1 MYHLPFYSYTL
12 HTHLQKILREDPT
25 RILNDTN
32 HPTIHTSQK
41 HTTQQQHNTMST
53 NTEAEQYKSQ
63 GNKALTSGNLS
74 EAITWYTKAID
85 ADGTN
90 HVYYS
95 NRSAAHLKANNPTLA
110 LEDAESC
117 INLSNAKDGVSF
129 SKGYS
134 RKGAALHAMKRYGD
148 AVAAYEDGLKRYEND
163 PALMKGLEEVKRDR
177 DRSAAGGLGGG
188 KSLLGPNV
196 MGRIAMHPK
205 LRTYLSDS
213 SYMEK
218 VNRLSRG
225 EMTED
230 LLGDPRMM
238 ETLQVLLGMPG
249 GVGAGDNG
257 GDSSSTSADVPSSTA
272 STKKDD
278 EPMQV
283 DEVEQK
289 GPEKEEKK
297 QEEKTAAAPTT
308 ELDEKKQASLDAK
321 NRGNEL
327 YKKKK
332 FDEALKA
339 YDEAIT
345 HDDTNMTFYTNKA
358 AVYLTMKKFDNAIE
372 ECEKGLEVGKANFAP
387 FEDRAKAHARIG
399 RAYQLQKKY
408 VEAIESYKNAQL
420 ESFDKAVQRTLKN
433 LELEK
438 KKADSLA
445 YQDDAKA
452 EEAKERGNGFFRE
465 KKFGEAVK
473 EYEEAC
479 KRAPKNAVIRNNLA
493 AALCKIMDFNG
504 AKREIELALDLDPKY
519 VKAYAR
525 KGDIEMAMKEYHKA
539 MESYK
544 KGLGIDSTNSSCKE
558 GLRKVQIAINS
569 SMTDEERKE
578 RAAHAMADPE
588 IQSILQDPVI
598 RQILQDFNDNP
609 NAANNAMRDP
619 VVRAKIEK
627 LIASGVL
634 QTG

>member
-1 MYHLPFYSYTL
+1 
-12 HTHLQKILREDPT
+12 
-25 RILNDTN
+25 
-32 HPTIHTSQK
+32 
-41 HTTQQQHNTMST
+41 
-53 NTEAEQYKSQ
+53 
-63 GNKALTSGNLS
+63 
-74 EAITWYTKAID
+74 
-85 ADGTN
+85 
-90 HVYYS
+90 
-95 NRSAAHLKANNPTLA
+95 
-110 LEDAESC
+110 
-117 INLSNAKDGVSF
+117 
-129 SKGYS
+129 
-134 RKGAALHAMKRYGD
+134 
-148 AVAAYEDGLKRYEND
+148 
-163 PALMKGLEEVKRDR
+163 VKRDR

-257 GDSSSTSADVPSSTA
+257 GDSSSTSADVPSSSA

-297 QEEKTAAAPTT
+297 QEEKAAAAPTT
-308 ELDEKKQASLDAK
+308 EVDEKKQASLDAK

>member
-1 MYHLPFYSYTL
+1 M
-12 HTHLQKILREDPT
+12 
-25 RILNDTN
+25 
-32 HPTIHTSQK
+32 
-41 HTTQQQHNTMST
+41 
-53 NTEAEQYKSQ
+53 
-63 GNKALTSGNLS
+63 
-74 EAITWYTKAID
+74 
-85 ADGTN
+85 
-90 HVYYS
+90 
-95 NRSAAHLKANNPTLA
+95 
-110 LEDAESC
+110 
-117 INLSNAKDGVSF
+117 SF

-134 RKGAALHAMKRYGD
+134 RKGAALHAMKRYAD
-148 AVAAYEDGLKRYEND
+148 AVAAYEDGLKRYAND

-177 DRSAAGGLGGG
+177 DRPAGAGLGGG

-249 GVGAGDNG
+249 GGAAAAAADG
-257 GDSSSTSADVPSSTA
+257 GSSSADVPSSSA
-272 STKKDD
+272 STKKETDD

-283 DEVEQK
+283 DEVERK
-289 GPEKEEKK
+289 ATEKEEKK
-297 QEEKTAAAPTT
+297 QEEKTAAAAPTTT
-308 ELDEKKQASLDAK
+308 ELDEKKQASLEAK

-345 HDDTNMTFYTNKA
+345 HDDTNMTFHTNKA
-358 AVYLTMKKFDNAIE
+358 AVYLTMKKFDNAIQ

-408 VEAIESYKNAQL
+408 VEAIQSYKNAQL

-544 KGLGIDSTNSSCKE
+544 KGLIIDSTNSSCKE

>member
-1 MYHLPFYSYTL
+1 
-12 HTHLQKILREDPT
+12 
-25 RILNDTN
+25 
-32 HPTIHTSQK
+32 
-41 HTTQQQHNTMST
+41 MST
-53 NTEAEQYKSQ
+53 NTDAEQYKSQ

-177 DRSAAGGLGGG
+177 DRTAAGGGGLGGG

-257 GDSSSTSADVPSSTA
+257 GSSSSADVPSSSA
-272 STKKDD
+272 STKKEKDD

-289 GPEKEEKK
+289 GPEKDEKK
-297 QEEKTAAAPTT
+297 QEEKAAATPTT
-308 ELDEKKQASLDAK
+308 ELDEKKKASLDAK

-327 YKKKK
+327 YKEKK

-408 VEAIESYKNAQL
+408 VEAIESYNNAQL